1 MATMPFEHIQ
11 YTDDRG
17 MGLLTLN
24 RPDTMNSISME
35 MGQEILEA
43 MEQALNDDT
52 VKLLVLTGTGR
63 AFCGGANPRAL
74 HAARSQG
81 RDFTARWGRLHRTL
95 REMPKPV
102 IGAING
108 AAVGGGLEMA
118 TLCDI
123 RVASDKAR
131 FGGGFIRMGSAP
143 AAGMAYYLPRILGMA
158 NALELMWSGRLFNA
172 EEAFRIGF
180 VSHVVPHDEL
190 MLKVWEIAMPIIKGP
205 SVAIGIT
212 KTLAYRCM
220 EVDTETAWKEHK
232 KAMEV
237 IAGTEDAK
245 EGPRAWVEKRE
256 PLFKG
261 R

>member
-1 MATMPFEHIQ
+1 
-11 YTDDRG
+11 
-17 MGLLTLN
+17 
-24 RPDTMNSISME
+24 
-35 MGQEILEA
+35 
-43 MEQALNDDT
+43 
-52 VKLLVLTGTGR
+52 
-63 AFCGGANPRAL
+63 
-74 HAARSQG
+74 
-81 RDFTARWGRLHRTL
+81 
-95 REMPKPV
+95 MPKPV

-108 AAVGGGLEMA
+108 AAVGGGLELA

-143 AAGMAYYLPRILGMA
+143 AAGLAYYLPRILGMA
-158 NALELMWSGRLFNA
+158 NALEVMWSGRLFNA
-172 EEAFRIGF
+172 EEALRIGF
-180 VSHVVPHDEL
+180 VSYVVPHDEL
-190 MLKVWEIAMPIIKGP
+190 MLKVWELAMPIIKGP

-220 EVDTETAWKEHK
+220 EIDTEAAWKEHK
-232 KAMEV
+232 KAMEI